1 MSNSLLECINST
13 VNGAQHSRLAEFD
26 EVLVGGPRWQ
36 ASDIQV
42 GLTKLLCSSLAA
54 AVGARAGRSHGMRG
68 WSIGLLKKNHERK
81 ELTQPIAAKLMKKVR
96 RMKCGIKPFERKN
109 PRRSCE
115 KYIVFEEKGRC
126 CDISMPAQL

>member
-1 MSNSLLECINST
+1 MSNSLVESINST
-13 VNGAQHSRLAEFD
+13 VNVAQYSRLAEFD

-68 WSIGLLKKNHERK
+68 WSIGLLEKNHKMK
-81 ELTQPIAAKLMKKVR
+81 ELTQPIAAKWMKREK
-96 RMKCGIKPFERKN
+96 KC
-109 PRRSCE
+109 RSCE
-115 KYIVFEEKGRC
+115 KYIVFEEKGR
-126 CDISMPAQL
+126 

>member
-1 MSNSLLECINST
+1 M
-13 VNGAQHSRLAEFD
+13 AEFD

-68 WSIGLLKKNHERK
+68 WSIGLLEKNHKRK
-81 ELTQPIAAKLMKKVR
+81 ELTQPIATKQVGKKMR
-96 RMKCGIKPFERKN
+96 RDEVWNKGI
-109 PRRSCE
+109 
-115 KYIVFEEKGRC
+115 
-126 CDISMPAQL
+126 

>member
-1 MSNSLLECINST
+1 MSNSLLESINST
-13 VNGAQHSRLAEFD
+13 VNGAQYSRLAEFD

-68 WSIGLLKKNHERK
+68 WSIGLLEKSHERK
-81 ELTQPIAAKLMKKVR
+81 ELTQPIAAKLMKK
-96 RMKCGIKPFERKN
+96 N
-109 PRRSCE
+109 
-115 KYIVFEEKGRC
+115 EEDEVWNRA
-126 CDISMPAQL
+126 I